1 MSDVVPVKQIVARIY
16 EIGDMKVILDR
27 DLSELYGVETRVLNQ
42 SVRRNVDR
50 FPEDFMF
57 QLTKNELDKWRSQFV
72 TSNSPDRMGLRRRPY
87 AFTEHGVLMLSNT
100 LRSDR
105 AIQVSIQIIR
115 IFIRMRQLI
124 QEDKNLVQKVS
135 RIERRQ
141 DEESKAI
148 WQAIRRIER
157 SLLK

>member
-42 SVRRNVDR
+42 SVRRNVDC

-87 AFTEHGVLMLSNT
+87 VFTEHGVLMLSNT